1 MSRNPNGRPRE
12 SSGTGVECKVAM
24 RTNTLVLPIVVL
36 AAGLLLA
43 ACDES
48 EQDRVTRYEKGVYLG
63 APVTELSAD
72 QVEALRRQATRQ
84 GAN

>member
-1 MSRNPNGRPRE
+1 
-12 SSGTGVECKVAM
+12 M
-24 RTNTLVLPIVVL
+24 RTNTLALPMVVL

-48 EQDRVTRYEKGVYLG
+48 EQDRVLRYEKGIYLG
-63 APVTELSAD
+63 APDTELSAD
-72 QVEALRRQATRQ
+72 QVGELRYRATLQ

>member
-1 MSRNPNGRPRE
+1 MQ
-12 SSGTGVECKVAM
+12 TK
-24 RTNTLVLPIVVL
+24 TLALPIVVL

-48 EQDRVTRYEKGVYLG
+48 EQDRVLRYEKGIYLG
-63 APVTELSAD
+63 APVSELSAD
-72 QVEALRRQATRQ
+72 QVETLRRQAARQ

>member
-1 MSRNPNGRPRE
+1 M
-12 SSGTGVECKVAM
+12 ECKVAM
-24 RTNTLVLPIVVL
+24 RTNTLALPIVVL

-48 EQDRVTRYEKGVYLG
+48 EQDRVLRYEKGIYLG

-72 QVEALRRQATRQ
+72 QVEALRHHATRQ